1 MPRLT
6 RTVAA
11 PRETWLNARITL
23 KKALPPFVNTNKS
36 SRPFGDADVQMKEY
50 SKDYTDLSPELVD
63 IVRALQAALTEKRV
77 RQQLQPVDAAPSK
90 LESLYAREQ
99 AKRATRPDI
108 SSHPQL
114 LAAVVE
120 SADAAIISET
130 WNGVILTWNKG
141 AERIFGY
148 AATEMIGKSRS
159 VLIPEFLRNEDAK
172 LLRQVTEGKATLNY
186 ETVWQQKDGRFVDV
200 AVSLSPT
207 VEDEKVVRLSLVAN
221 DITERKRMERALME
235 SERKQR
241 QRAADLKIVLDA
253 VPAAVWIAHDAEC
266 KVITGNRASYDLL
279 RLPQGSNIAPG
290 AEGENPAHFRIF
302 RNGRALET
310 HELPVQMA
318 AFRGIEV
325 RDFEEDVVFD
335 DGSIRHLIG
344 NAAPLRDASG
354 KVYGA
359 VAAFIDITAR
369 RNMEEQIRRMA
380 HFDSLTS
387 LPNRILLM
395 DRLEQALA
403 VSQRNQSKTAVIF
416 MDLDHF
422 KDINDSLGH
431 HVGDMLLQQVAE
443 RIRTSL
449 REVDTVSRLGG
460 DEFVMVLPE
469 LRHSD
474 DASLIAQKLLR
485 SLASEFIVAGEK
497 LSITPSLGISIHP
510 DHGADAGMLIR
521 IADKAMYHAKQAGR
535 NTYRFYDSSMKA

>member
-1 MPRLT
+1 VQT
-6 RTVAA
+6 Q
-11 PRETWLNARITL
+11 
-23 KKALPPFVNTNKS
+23 KS
-36 SRPFGDADVQMKEY
+36 SRPFGDADVQK
-50 SKDYTDLSPELVD
+50 KDYSRDYADLSPELVD
-63 IVRALQAALTEKRV
+63 IVRALQASLAERRV
-77 RQQLQPVDAAPSK
+77 RQQLQPVDGSPSK
-90 LESLYAREQ
+90 LESAYAQEQ
-99 AKRATRPDI
+99 AKRGTQPDI
-108 SSHPQL
+108 SSHPRL

-130 WNGVILTWNKG
+130 WNGVVLTWNKG
-141 AERIFGY
+141 AERIFGFSP
-148 AATEMIGKSRS
+148 AEMVGKSRAC
-159 VLIPEFLRNEDAK
+159 LIPEFLRDEDAK
-172 LLRQVTEGKATLNY
+172 LLRQVTEGRATLNY
-186 ETVWQQKDGRFVDV
+186 ETVWQHKDGKFIDV
-200 AVSLSPT
+200 AVSLSPST
-207 VEDEKVVRLSLVAN
+207 EDGKVVRLSLVVN

-241 QRAADLKIVLDA
+241 QRAAELKIVLDA

-279 RLPQGSNIAPG
+279 RLPQGSNIS
-290 AEGENPAHFRIF
+290 PAGPEAGRPSHFRVF
-302 RNGRALET
+302 RNGRALDV

-325 RDFEEDVVFD
+325 RDFEEDLVFD

-344 NAAPLRDASG
+344 NAAPLRDAAG

-422 KDINDSLGH
+422 KEINDSLGH

-443 RIRTSL
+443 RIRASL

-460 DEFVMVLPE
+460 DEFVLVLPE

-474 DASLIAQKLLR
+474 DAALIAQKLLR
-485 SLASEFIVAGEK
+485 SLSHEFIVAGERIG
-497 LSITPSLGISIHP
+497 ITPSLGISIHP
-510 DHGADAGMLIR
+510 DHGNDAGMLIR
-521 IADKAMYHAKQAGR
+521 IADKAMYHAKQGGR
-535 NTYRFYDSSMKA
+535 NTFRFYDPSMKA

>member
-1 MPRLT
+1 MPH
-6 RTVAA
+6 VQ
-11 PRETWLNARITL
+11 I
-23 KKALPPFVNTNKS
+23 NKS
-36 SRPFGDADVQMKEY
+36 NRLFGDAEVQKNDHP
-50 SKDYTDLSPELVD
+50 KDYTDLSPELVD
-63 IVRALQAALTEKRV
+63 VVRALQASLTRKRV
-77 RQQLQPVDAAPSK
+77 RQQLESVDSAPSK
-90 LESLYAREQ
+90 LESAFAQEQ
-99 AKRATRPDI
+99 AKRGPGTDI
-108 SSHPQL
+108 SSHPRL

-130 WNGVILTWNKG
+130 WNGVVLTWNRG
-141 AERIFGY
+141 AERIFGFT
-148 AATEMIGKSRS
+148 ATEMVGKSRAC
-159 VLIPEFLRNEDAK
+159 LIPEFLRNEDAK

-186 ETVWQQKDGRFVDV
+186 ETVWQQKDGKFVDV
-200 AVSLSPT
+200 AVSLSPSI
-207 VEDEKVVRLSLVAN
+207 EGDKVVRLSLVVN
-221 DITERKRMERALME
+221 DITDRKRMERALME

-241 QRAADLKIVLDA
+241 QRAAELKIVLDA

-266 KVITGNRASYDLL
+266 KVITGNRASYDML
-279 RLPQGSNIAPG
+279 RLPQGSNISPSG
-290 AEGENPAHFRIF
+290 PEEERPAHFRVF

-325 RDFEEDVVFD
+325 RDFEEDIVFD

-344 NAAPLRDASG
+344 NAAPLRDAGG

-422 KDINDSLGH
+422 KDINDNLGH

-443 RIRTSL
+443 RIRASL

-469 LRHSD
+469 LRHAD
-474 DASLIAQKLLR
+474 DAALIAQKLLR
-485 SLASEFIVAGEK
+485 SLASEFFVAGEK
-497 LSITPSLGISIHP
+497 VNITPSLGISIHP
-510 DHGADAGMLIR
+510 ENGSDAGMLIR

-535 NTYRFYDSSMKA
+535 NTFRFYEAAMKG

>member
-1 MPRLT
+1 MAQCS
-6 RTVAA
+6 VK
-11 PRETWLNARITL
+11 NANCEFCSHVKI
-23 KKALPPFVNTNKS
+23 NKS
-36 SRPFGDADVQMKEY
+36 SRLFGDAEVQKKED
-50 SKDYTDLSPELVD
+50 SKDYTDLSPELVE
-63 IVRALQAALTEKRV
+63 IVRALQASLSHKRV
-77 RQQLQPVDAAPSK
+77 RQQLESVDSAPSM
-90 LESLYAREQ
+90 LESAFAQEQ
-99 AKRATRPDI
+99 AKRGTRSDI
-108 SSHPQL
+108 FSHPRL
-114 LAAVVE
+114 LAAVVDA
-120 SADAAIISET
+120 ADAAIISET
-130 WNGVILTWNKG
+130 WNGVVLTWNRG
-141 AERIFGY
+141 AERIFGFTS
-148 AATEMIGKSRS
+148 AEMIGKSRAC
-159 VLIPEFLRNEDAK
+159 LIPEFLRDEDAK
-172 LLRQVTEGKATLNY
+172 RLRQVTEGKATLNY
-186 ETVWQQKDGRFVDV
+186 ETVWQQKDGKFVDV

-207 VEDEKVVRLSLVAN
+207 IENDKVVRLSLVAN
-221 DITERKRMERALME
+221 DITDRKRMERALME

-241 QRAADLKIVLDA
+241 QRAAELKIVLDA

-279 RLPQGSNIAPG
+279 RLPQGSNISPTGPEEGRPG
-290 AEGENPAHFRIF
+290 HFREF

-344 NAAPLRDASG
+344 NAAPLRDSAG

-369 RNMEEQIRRMA
+369 RDMEEQIRRMA
-380 HFDSLTS
+380 HFDSLTN

-422 KDINDSLGH
+422 KDINDNLGH

-443 RIRTSL
+443 RIRASL

-460 DEFVMVLPE
+460 DEFVLVLPE
-469 LRHSD
+469 LRSSD
-474 DASLIAQKLLR
+474 DAALIAQKLLR
-485 SLASEFIVAGEK
+485 SLSSEFFVAGEK
-497 LSITPSLGISIHP
+497 VHITPSLGICIHP
-510 DHGADAGMLIR
+510 EHGNDAGMLIR

-535 NTYRFYDSSMKA
+535 NTFRFYDLSMKG

>member
-1 MPRLT
+1 VQTQR
-6 RTVAA
+6 
-11 PRETWLNARITL
+11 
-23 KKALPPFVNTNKS
+23 S
-36 SRPFGDADVQMKEY
+36 SRPFGDADVQKKDY
-50 SKDYTDLSPELVD
+50 SKDYADLSPELVE
-63 IVRALQAALTEKRV
+63 IVRALQASLTEKRV
-77 RQQLQPVDAAPSK
+77 RQQVQPVDGAPSM
-90 LESLYAREQ
+90 LESAYAQEQ
-99 AKRATRPDI
+99 AKRGNQPDI
-108 SSHPQL
+108 SSHPHL

-130 WNGVILTWNKG
+130 WNGVVLTWNRG
-141 AERIFGY
+141 AERIFGF
-148 AATEMIGKSRS
+148 ASTDMVGQTRAC
-159 VLIPEFLRNEDAK
+159 LIPEFLRNEDAK
-172 LLRQVTEGKATLNY
+172 LLRQVADGKVTVNY
-186 ETVWQQKDGRFVDV
+186 ETVWQHKDGKFVDV

-207 VEDEKVVRLSLVAN
+207 VEEDKVVRLSLVVN
-221 DITERKRMERALME
+221 DITDRKRMERALME

-241 QRAADLKIVLDA
+241 QRAAELKIVLDA

-279 RLPQGSNIAPG
+279 RLPQGSNIAPSG
-290 AEGENPAHFRIF
+290 IEDPSQVPFRIF
-302 RNGRALET
+302 RNGRALDT

-325 RDFEEDVVFD
+325 RDFEEDLVFD
-335 DGSIRHLIG
+335 DGSIRHLVG
-344 NAAPLRDASG
+344 NAAPLRDATG

-422 KDINDSLGH
+422 KGINDTLGH

-443 RIRTSL
+443 RVRASL

-474 DASLIAQKLLR
+474 DAALIAQKLLR
-485 SLASEFIVAGEK
+485 SLATEFIVAGER
-497 LSITPSLGISIHP
+497 LGITPSLGISIHP
-510 DHGADAGMLIR
+510 DHGDDAGMLIR
-521 IADKAMYHAKQAGR
+521 IADKAMYHAKQGGR
-535 NTYRFYDSSMKA
+535 NTFRFYDPSMKG

>member
-1 MPRLT
+1 M
-6 RTVAA
+6 
-11 PRETWLNARITL
+11 
-23 KKALPPFVNTNKS
+23 NTNKS

-159 VLIPEFLRNEDAK
+159 VLIPEFLRNEDTK

-207 VEDEKVVRLSLVAN
+207 VEGDKVVRLSLVAN

-290 AEGENPAHFRIF
+290 AEGESPAHFRIF

-318 AFRGIEV
+318 TFRGIEV

-443 RIRTSL
+443 RIRASL

-510 DHGADAGMLIR
+510 DHGSDAGMLIR

-535 NTYRFYDSSMKA
+535 NTYRFYDASMKA

>member
-1 MPRLT
+1 
-6 RTVAA
+6 VQ
-11 PRETWLNARITL
+11 
-23 KKALPPFVNTNKS
+23 TNNS
-36 SRPFGDADVQMKEY
+36 SRQVGDAEVQNKDNP
-50 SKDYTDLSPELVD
+50 KDYTDLSPELVE
-63 IVRALQAALTEKRV
+63 IVRALQASLTEKRA
-77 RQQLQPVDAAPSK
+77 RQQLQPVEGAPSM
-90 LESLYAREQ
+90 LESAFAQEQ
-99 AKRATRPDI
+99 ARRGPRHEI

-130 WNGVILTWNKG
+130 WNGVVLTWNRG
-141 AERIFGY
+141 AERIFGFTS
-148 AATEMIGKSRS
+148 AEMIGKSRAC
-159 VLIPEFLRNEDAK
+159 LIPEFLRNEDAK
-172 LLRQVTEGKATLNY
+172 LLRQATEGKATVNY
-186 ETVWQQKDGRFVDV
+186 ETVWQQKDGKFVDV
-200 AVSLSPT
+200 AVSLSPAL
-207 VEDEKVVRLSLVAN
+207 EGDKVVRLSLVVN
-221 DITERKRMERALME
+221 DITDRKRMERALME

-241 QRAADLKIVLDA
+241 QRAAELKIVLDA

-279 RLPQGSNIAPG
+279 RLPQGSNVSPAGPE
-290 AEGENPAHFRIF
+290 EGRPANFRIF
-302 RNGRALET
+302 RNGRALEP

-325 RDFEEDVVFD
+325 RDFEEDIVFD
-335 DGSIRHLIG
+335 DGTIRHLIG
-344 NAAPLRDASG
+344 NAAPLRDSGG

-380 HFDSLTS
+380 HFDSLTG

-403 VSQRNQSKTAVIF
+403 ISQRNQSKTSVIF

-422 KDINDSLGH
+422 KEINDSLGH

-443 RIRTSL
+443 RIRASL

-474 DASLIAQKLLR
+474 DAALIAQKLLR
-485 SLASEFIVAGEK
+485 SLSVEFIVAGEK
-497 LSITPSLGISIHP
+497 IGITPSLGISIHP

-521 IADKAMYHAKQAGR
+521 SADKAMYHAKQAGR
-535 NTYRFYDSSMKA
+535 NTFRFYDPGMKG